1 MKEEMG
7 VLTAHEV
14 NKLMRKLSRER
25 ARVIR
30 EFVTRAYAL
39 EIGEEFFQCHL
50 SALPELEELKRL
62 LETSTMTFCIWQTIN
77 GTIVK
82 REA

>member
-14 NKLMRKLSRER
+14 NKL
-25 ARVIR
+25 
-30 EFVTRAYAL
+30 
-39 EIGEEFFQCHL
+39 
-50 SALPELEELKRL
+50 KRL
-62 LETSTMTFCIWQTIN
+62 METSTMTFCIWQTIN